1 MSDSTVNVADIL
13 EYAVKIEHESMLF
26 YTRAAD
32 IVTDEAVRKLVSEL
46 RADEVQ
52 HQAYLEQLL
61 KSTAGSNKQVKF
73 DEQLLREIVA
83 NPAIPSG
90 AGAKDVLLIALDREK
105 NTRNLYNTIATMSN
119 LDNDVIEL
127 FEMLYEQES
136 NHVLKIEYR
145 LERL

>member
-1 MSDSTVNVADIL
+1 MNTVNIAEIL

-26 YTRAAD
+26 YTRSAE
-32 IVTDEAVRKLVSEL
+32 IVTDEAVGKLISEL

-61 KSTAGSNKQVKF
+61 KSTAGTDKQVEF
-73 DEQLLREIVA
+73 DEQLMRKIVD
-83 NPAIPSG
+83 NPVIPAG
-90 AGAKDVLLIALDREK
+90 ASAKDVLLVALDREK
-105 NTRNLYNTIATMSN
+105 NTRNLYDTIATMSN
-119 LDNDVIEL
+119 LDNNVVEL
-127 FEMLYEQES
+127 FEMLHEQES

>member
-1 MSDSTVNVADIL
+1 MVNITEIL

-26 YTRAAD
+26 YTKSAD
-32 IVTDEAVRKLVSEL
+32 IVTEEAVRKLVSEL

-61 KSTAGSNKQVKF
+61 KSAAGTDKQVDF
-73 DEQLLREIVA
+73 DEAMLRKIVA
-83 NPAIPSG
+83 NPTIPAG
-90 AGAKDVLLIALDREK
+90 ASAKDVLLIALEREK

-119 LDNDVIEL
+119 LDNNVVEL
-127 FEMLYEQES
+127 FEMLHEQES

>member
-13 EYAVKIEHESMLF
+13 KYAVKIEHESMLF
-26 YTRAAD
+26 YTQAAD
-32 IVTDEAVRKLVSEL
+32 IVTDEAVQKLVSAL
-46 RADEVQ
+46 RSDEVQ

-61 KSTAGSNKQVKF
+61 KVTADSNKPVEF
-73 DEQLLREIVA
+73 DEQLLRKIVT
-83 NPAIPSG
+83 NPAIPPG

-119 LDNDVIEL
+119 LDNDVVEL
-127 FEMLYEQES
+127 FEMLYDQES